1 MDDPTITA
9 LVEEVGIQINDAW
22 LLDGV
27 SFACRQGEW
36 TLLDG
41 PSGAG
46 KSTLLR
52 AINGLRTPTRG
63 RIRTLGSPIPGR
75 TRREARE
82 VWRQTGTVL
91 QEVALFETKT
101 ACQNVE
107 LALRSAGADHSSAH
121 ASAVEWL
128 ERMQLREKL
137 HEFPCSL
144 SGGQCQRIALARAL
158 AVRPR
163 LLLLDE
169 PTSALDRELAGVF
182 LEAVKQLVELGTTVV
197 MSSHRV
203 DEIVELCN
211 QRIFL
216 HQGRIQ
222 NVEHRPTLTLK
233 QGHAVAAGEAG
244 QIDQAARAASGTHR
258 T

>member
-1 MDDPTITA
+1 MDDPAIT
-9 LVEEVGIQINDAW
+9 VRVDEVGIQISDAW

-27 SFACRQGEW
+27 TFACHQGEW

-63 RIRTLGSPIPGR
+63 RIWTLGSSIPGR
-75 TRREARE
+75 SRREARE
-82 VWRQTGTVL
+82 IWRHTGTVL

-101 ACQNVE
+101 ALQNVE
-107 LALRSAGADHSSAH
+107 IALRSNGVRHDSARE
-121 ASAVEWL
+121 SAIECL
-128 ERMQLREKL
+128 QRMQLDDKL
-137 HEFPCSL
+137 HEFPCNL
-144 SGGQCQRIALARAL
+144 SGGQCQRVALARAL

-182 LEAVKQLVELGTTVV
+182 LDAVKQLVDQGTTVV

-203 DEIVELCN
+203 DETVELCN

-216 HQGRIQ
+216 HQGRIE
-222 NVEHRPTLTLK
+222 NIDHRPTLTLK
-233 QGHAVAAGEAG
+233 PGQASSAGEARHAE
-244 QIDQAARAASGTHR
+244 DAAQAATGLRGT
-258 T
+258 

>member
-1 MDDPTITA
+1 MDDPSIA
-9 LVEEVGIQINDAW
+9 VRVEEVGVQISDVW
-22 LLDGV
+22 LLEDV

-63 RIRTLGSPIPGR
+63 CIQTLGTSIPGR
-75 TRREARE
+75 TRREARG
-82 VWRQTGTVL
+82 VWRLTGTVL

-101 ACQNVE
+101 ALQNVE
-107 LALRSAGADHSSAH
+107 LALRSAGVDPSSAR
-121 ASAVEWL
+121 ARTVEWL
-128 ERMQLREKL
+128 ERMRLDDKL
-137 HEFPCSL
+137 HEFPCNL

-182 LEAVKQLVELGTTVV
+182 LEAVKQLVEQGTAVV

-203 DEIVELCN
+203 DEVVELCN

-216 HQGRIQ
+216 RQGRIEDI
-222 NVEHRPTLTLK
+222 EHRPTLTLK
-233 QGHAVAAGEAG
+233 PGHTGAAGEAG
-244 QIDQAARAASGTHR
+244 QGKEAARAATRTRGT
-258 T
+258 